1 MHNVY
6 YSTMWQPR
14 VLARIAY
21 TFQTQTA
28 HTAATDQCDML
39 K

>member
-1 MHNVY
+1 MHNAY
-6 YSTMWQPR
+6 NSTVRQPR
-14 VLARIAY
+14 VLARTAY
-21 TFQTQTA
+21 TFQTQTG